1 MTNVDITGSD
11 PIFKSTYLFKQF
23 EVDHEEDF
31 VSRTY
36 CLIYYLLNVSFL
48 Q

>member
-1 MTNVDITGSD
+1 MWIL
-11 PIFKSTYLFKQF
+11 PAQIQFLKARYLFKQF